1 MSGKNGVALPNSILE
16 FAPFLGNF
24 ATGYSRMP
32 LLAGGTITGLIEL
45 IGLYSI
51 ALIIVCMPNMQQIT
65 WRTKLV
71 AVILSFYFYCSR
83 RSI

>member
-1 MSGKNGVALPNSILE
+1 
-16 FAPFLGNF
+16 
-24 ATGYSRMP
+24 MP

-71 AVILSFYFYCSR
+71 AVILSFYFTVQGVLFEREPSEFLYFQF
-83 RSI
+83 